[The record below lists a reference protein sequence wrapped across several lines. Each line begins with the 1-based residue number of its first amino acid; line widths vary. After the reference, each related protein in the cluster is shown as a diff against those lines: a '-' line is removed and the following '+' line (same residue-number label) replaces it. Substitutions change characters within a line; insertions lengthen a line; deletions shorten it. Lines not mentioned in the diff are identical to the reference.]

1 MAGESLTGKVA
12 LVTGAG
18 SAEGIGFASARLLGQ
33 RGARVAVTST
43 TDRIHE
49 RAAELVAEGIEAS
62 GFICDLAGF
71 ADAGT
76 LLAEVEVRFGPV
88 DILVNNAGIAQVG
101 GKNPSGEF
109 RSLSE
114 ETWDLAIAINLKT
127 AFNATRHAFPGMIER
142 GWGRV
147 VHVSSVTGPV
157 VSFAGEAPY
166 GAAKAG
172 MDGMMRALAIEGG
185 PYGVT
190 VNSIAPGWIATGSS
204 TDEEIEG
211 GRNTPVG
218 RSGTAEEV
226 AEAVAFLCS
235 PGASYVTGQSIVVDG
250 GNTIQEHKG
259 AS

>member
-1 MAGESLTGKVA
+1 MTNDSQLAGRVA

-18 SAEGIGFASARLLGQ
+18 SAEGIGFATARLLGQ

-43 TDRIHE
+43 TDRIHD
-49 RAAELVAEGIEAS
+49 RAAELVAQGIDAS
-62 GFICDLAGF
+62 GFVCDLMSF
-71 ADAGT
+71 PDAGT
-76 LLAEVEVRFGPV
+76 LLAEVDVRFGPV
-88 DILVNNAGIAQVG
+88 DMLVNNAGIAQVG
-101 GKNPSGEF
+101 GENPSGDF

-127 AFNATRHAFPGMIER
+127 AFNATRHAFPGMIDR

-157 VSFAGEAPY
+157 VSFAGETGY

-185 PYGVT
+185 PHGVT
-190 VNSIAPGWIATGSS
+190 VNSVAPGWIATGAS
-204 TDEEIEG
+204 TEHELEG

-218 RSGTAEEV
+218 RSGTPEEV
-226 AEAVAFLCS
+226 AELVAFLCS

-259 AS
+259 